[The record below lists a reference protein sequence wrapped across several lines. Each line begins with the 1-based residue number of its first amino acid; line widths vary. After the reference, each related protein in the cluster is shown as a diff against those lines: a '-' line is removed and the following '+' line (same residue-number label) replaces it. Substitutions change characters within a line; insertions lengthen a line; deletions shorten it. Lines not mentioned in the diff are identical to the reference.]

1 MVYGYSFFS
10 VNNNVVNDLKL
21 LVLVYWD
28 GKKKF
33 LFVNGYKCD
42 VLFDNNVVIVIED
55 DDFISLIFF
64 LVG

>member
-10 VNNNVVNDLKL
+10 VNNNV

-42 VLFDNNVVIVIED
+42 VLFGNNVIIVMED
-55 DDFISLIFF
+55 DDFILLIFF